1 MAASN
6 FDRCFALV
14 LKHEGG
20 FVNHPQDPGG
30 ATNLGVTKAV
40 WQEWRKRPVTVAE
53 MRRLKPADVEPL
65 YRQRYWNRVRADDLP
80 AGVDYCVFDAAVNSG
95 TGRAAKWLQEVL
107 GVPQDGAIGL
117 ITLGAAR
124 DFPKQ
129 ELIRRYCQTRLEF
142 LQGLR
147 TFPVFGRGWTARV
160 TEVEAVATQMSV

>member
-1 MAASN
+1 
-6 FDRCFALV
+6 
-14 LKHEGG
+14 
-20 FVNHPQDPGG
+20 
-30 ATNLGVTKAV
+30 
-40 WQEWRKRPVTVAE
+40 
-53 MRRLKPADVEPL
+53 
-65 YRQRYWNRVRADDLP
+65 
-80 AGVDYCVFDAAVNSG
+80 VFDAAVNSG

-147 TFPVFGRGWTARV
+147 TFSVFGRGWTARV
-160 TEVEAVATQMSV
+160 TEVEVAATQMSV